1 MSDPVK
7 KKPKKPNY
15 KFSND
20 MDKKLGF
27 SHQYR
32 DSTIKEVIDTK
43 DGFIDWAIR
52 NMTGFSLKGKALV
65 YYEENL
71 PPSKEENN

>member
-1 MSDPVK
+1 MDKPTK

-20 MDKKLGF
+20 LDKKLGF

-32 DSTIKEVIDTK
+32 DSTIKEVIDAK
-43 DGFIDWAIR
+43 DGFIDWALR
-52 NMTGFSLKGKALV
+52 NMKGFSLKGKALE

-71 PPSKEENN
+71 PESKQN